1 MAIVDVDQIMDEAL
15 GKQKPGLDVDAL
27 MDEELAE
34 DKPYDPRTAY
44 EQPAHLQGRKTFSDP
59 DVQQTIREDL
69 VGAKQGVEEFALNSA
84 DLAVAMLGGSG
95 IAEAVGVGVENPVS
109 ALTTGEELKP
119 IPSLAE
125 DVKEGRTLDTTLK
138 TVGVA
143 GDALQLGGAYLAAT
157 GAGAIPGGIM
167 IGAGTSLKFGARAYS
182 KYGDQIADGLRKLF
196 DLDPEAAEKV
206 AERIDTFA
214 DEDKPVGAALGT
226 IKEETKKLRR
236 GRGIGGNSQPPSG
249 PRETAQPRDLGLF
262 NRAEE
267 AALNLDIPERG
278 IRGDALLRKLIKDPD
293 VPNDEVEF
301 GLGLLV
307 KPDDIFT
314 KDDIRKLFSTASERG
329 YLAEFGLEERVR
341 MQDPTQITETDSVK
355 KAQNDLE
362 YENMEDYRYPD
373 EPGSNYSEYTYH
385 LRPSAKQSE
394 VGGADRKEKLQLH
407 IDRTRTANA
416 ALSDPDINLS
426 DTVVYEDSTQ
436 NIYRNWDDTDS
447 LRELYRDHHNKEY
460 GFDIDGLSDED
471 VRLDMLTFWLK
482 RLDRA
487 VADEHVKV
495 RNRTGVTPKGLL
507 RTRAAINDLK
517 GKVMGG
523 GTVDYMGLSQ
533 NLNPAAIHEE
543 VARLASNAD
552 GIDTIDADVFQRLEN
567 FQKTGT
573 FLTDSDVDEVAGSST
588 LFRGNKHF
596 YRDSENQLFHM
607 RTSTRTTSEGKRVL
621 LIEEIQSDT
630 LSGAKAGATNAE
642 VPFKNEGY
650 MNLALA
656 RAMRIA
662 AEQGLDGVALTNA
675 AAQIE
680 RNRGGFANVFDEM
693 TSTFGKSETG
703 EDVATVFLSQEGNV
717 KTRLTVDRKSGLV
730 VGASQSDL
738 EGKPLS
744 EVIDSRETA
753 KRLIEEEGS
762 IPVAQRVVGEDG
774 YKTVYDKKLPSKMR
788 KIVNRM
794 NLNDSVGVTRSN
806 IFVGGREVYPDFAG
820 LDDEF
825 DPDLFEEMMEAFEDD
840 ANIPASLLSTQI
852 ARMGM
857 RMYGMNIEEFTR
869 LLEKK
874 YGLDQFGND
883 YDIDPDYLDLTYED
897 VFDVGRMASNDRDRN
912 IFAVELQ
919 RAFPDK
925 FSDIT
930 DAEDFVDLA
939 LEQGAASMNPGRNF
953 EDWVMQ
959 KKNMVGEP
967 ITVKDNHTIIFT
979 DEMKQQILDKG
990 LPRLRKGGLAQKK
1003 APRQ

>member
-1 MAIVDVDQIMDEAL
+1 MAAKDMYIDQIMNEAL
-15 GKQKPGLDVDAL
+15 GKQKPSLDVDAL
-27 MDEELAE
+27 MDEQEQV
-34 DKPYDPRTAY
+34 DSMVSQYDTGYRPSSN
-44 EQPAHLQGRKTFSDP
+44 EQFAA
-59 DVQQTIREDL
+59 
-69 VGAKQGVEEFALNSA
+69 GAKQFALDSA

-95 IAEAVGVGVENPVS
+95 IAEAVGAGVENPVS
-109 ALTTGEELKP
+109 ALTTGEEVKP

-167 IGAGTSLKFGARAYS
+167 SGAGTGLKFGSKAVS
-182 KYGDQIADGLRKLF
+182 KYGDQIQDGLRKLF
-196 DLDPEAAEKV
+196 DLDPEAAERT

-214 DEDKPVGAALGT
+214 DDDKPVGAALGT
-226 IKEETKKLRR
+226 INEEAKKLRKA
-236 GRGIGGNSQPPSG
+236 RGIGGNSRPPSG

-267 AALNLDIPERG
+267 AALNLDIPEKG
-278 IRGDALLRKLIKDPD
+278 IRGDALLSKLSNNSD
-293 VPNDEVEF
+293 VPKDEIEF

-341 MQDPTQITETDSVK
+341 MQDPTKITETDSVK
-355 KAQNDLE
+355 KARNDLE

-394 VGGADRKEKLQLH
+394 VGGADRKEKLQLY

-416 ALSDPDINLS
+416 PLRDPDIDLS
-426 DTVVYEDSTQ
+426 DVVIYEDSTQ
-436 NIYRNWDDTDS
+436 NIYRKWSDTPA
-447 LRELYRDHHNKEY
+447 LRELYREHHNKE
-460 GFDIDGLSDED
+460 FNIEIDELSDDD
-471 VRLDMLTFWLK
+471 VRLDMLGVWLK
-482 RLDRA
+482 NLGRFA
-487 VADEHVKV
+487 TAEHIRV
-495 RNRTGVTPKGLL
+495 RNMTGVTPKGLL
-507 RTRAAINDLK
+507 QLRNAIKQMQNNIQNSPD
-517 GKVMGG
+517 
-523 GTVDYMGLSQ
+523 DYGVFTSS
-533 NLNPAAIHEE
+533 NPAMVHEE
-543 VARLASNAD
+543 IARLANAD
-552 GIDTIDADVFQRLEN
+552 GFEVDMDVFQRLEN
-567 FQKTGT
+567 HTKTGT
-573 FLTDSDVDEVAGSST
+573 FFLDSDIDEVSGSSI
-588 LFRGNKHF
+588 LFRNNKHF

-607 RTSTRTTSEGKRVL
+607 RTSTRTTNDGKRVL

-630 LSGAKAGATNAE
+630 LSGAKSEATNAQ
-642 VPFKNEGY
+642 VPYKNEGY

-680 RNRGGFANVFDEM
+680 RNRGGFANVFDNM

-703 EDVATVFLSQEGNV
+703 EDVATVYLSQDGNV

-762 IPVAQRVVGEDG
+762 IPVSQRVVGEDG

-806 IFVGGREVYPDFAG
+806 ITVGGREIYPDFGG

-825 DPDLFEEMMEAFEDD
+825 DPDLFEEMMEALEGD
-840 ANIPASLLSTQI
+840 ANNPKYMLTTQV

-857 RMYGMNIEEFTR
+857 RMYGMNMEEFTR

-874 YGLDQFGND
+874 YGLDEYGIENAD
-883 YDIDPDYLDLTYED
+883 GSVTSIDPAYLDLTYED
-897 VFDVGRMASNDRDRN
+897 VFDVGRMASNDRDRE
-912 IFAVELQ
+912 FYAMTLKA
-919 RAFPDK
+919 AFPDK
-925 FSDIT
+925 FRDIT
-930 DAEDFVDLA
+930 EAEDYVDLA
-939 LEQGAASMNPGRNF
+939 LVDGVASSNPGRVF
-953 EDWVMQ
+953 EDWAMQ
-959 KKNMVGEP
+959 QQNMAGEP

>member
-1 MAIVDVDQIMDEAL
+1 MAEVYRMQLDVDGLMDETL

-27 MDEELAE
+27 MDEQEQV
-34 DKPYDPRTAY
+34 DSMVSQYDTGYRPSSN
-44 EQPAHLQGRKTFSDP
+44 EQFAA
-59 DVQQTIREDL
+59 
-69 VGAKQGVEEFALNSA
+69 GAKQFALDSA

-95 IAEAVGVGVENPVS
+95 IAEAAGAGVENPIS
-109 ALTTGEELKP
+109 ALTTGEEVKP
-119 IPSLAE
+119 IPSIAE

-138 TVGVA
+138 AIGVA
-143 GDALQLGGAYLAAT
+143 GDALQLGGAYTAAT
-157 GAGAIPGGIM
+157 GLGAIPGGIM
-167 IGAGTSLKFGARAYS
+167 FGAGTGLKFGAKAVS
-182 KYGDQIADGLRKLF
+182 KYGDQIQDGLRKLF
-196 DLDPEAAEKV
+196 DLDPEAAEKA

-214 DEDKPVGAALGT
+214 DDDKPIGAALST
-226 IKEETKKLRR
+226 IKAEAKRVRKASDT
-236 GRGIGGNSQPPSG
+236 SQVPPA

-267 AALNLDIPERG
+267 AALNLDIPEKG
-278 IRGDALLRKLIKDPD
+278 IRGDALLSRLNKDPD

-307 KPDDIFT
+307 RPDDIFT
-314 KDDIRKLFSTASERG
+314 KDDIRKLFSTANERG

-341 MQDPTQITETDSVK
+341 MQDPTKITETDSVK
-355 KAQNDLE
+355 KAQGDLE

-385 LRPSAKQSE
+385 LRPSAKLSE
-394 VGGADRKEKLQLH
+394 AGGEDRKAKLQLY
-407 IDRTRTANA
+407 IDRKRTANA
-416 ALSDPDINLS
+416 PLSDPDINLS
-426 DTVVYEDSTQ
+426 DIIVFEDSTQ

-447 LRELYRDHHNKEY
+447 LRELYRNHHNKEF
-460 GFDIDGLSDED
+460 GVEIDELSDDD
-471 VRLDMLTFWLK
+471 VRLDMLGIWLTK
-482 RLDRA
+482 LDKA
-487 VADEHVKV
+487 ASAEHVGV

-517 GKVMGG
+517 GKVMRGG
-523 GTVDYMGLSQ
+523 IMDYQGLSR

-543 VARLASNAD
+543 AARLASNAD

-573 FLTDSDVDEVAGSST
+573 FLTDSDVDEVAGSSI
-588 LFRGNKHF
+588 LFRNTKHF

-607 RTSTRTTSEGKRVL
+607 RTSTRTTNDGKRVL

-630 LSGAKAGATNAE
+630 LSGAKAETTSAQ

-662 AEQGLDGVALTNA
+662 AEQGLDGIALTNA
-675 AAQIE
+675 ASQIE
-680 RNRGGFANVFDEM
+680 RNRGGFANVFDNM

-703 EDVATVFLSQEGNV
+703 EDIATVYLSQDGDV

-738 EGKPLS
+738 NGKPLS

-762 IPVAQRVVGEDG
+762 IPVSQRVVGEDG

-806 IFVGGREVYPDFAG
+806 ITVGGREIYPDFGG

-825 DPDLFEEMMEAFEDD
+825 DPDLFEEMMEALEGD
-840 ANIPASLLSTQI
+840 ANNPKYLLTTQV

-857 RMYGMNIEEFTR
+857 RMYGQNMEEFTR

-874 YGLDQFGND
+874 YGLDEFGD
-883 YDIDPDYLDLTYED
+883 VGKIDPDYLDLTYED
-897 VFDVGRMASNDRDRN
+897 VFDVGRMASNDRDRKFYAMTLN
-912 IFAVELQ
+912 Q
-919 RAFPDK
+919 AFPDR

-930 DAEDFVDLA
+930 EAEDFVDLMMDQDYG
-939 LEQGAASMNPGRNF
+939 LGSGSFNPGKVF

-959 KKNMVGEP
+959 QQNMVGEP